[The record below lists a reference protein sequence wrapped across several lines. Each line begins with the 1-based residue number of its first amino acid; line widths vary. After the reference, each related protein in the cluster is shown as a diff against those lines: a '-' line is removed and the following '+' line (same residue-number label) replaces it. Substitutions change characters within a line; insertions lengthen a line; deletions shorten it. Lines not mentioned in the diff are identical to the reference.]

1 MEVKAGSVLAK
12 PTLVSM
18 LKTIPSGLALDVAKN
33 HTGVVHWDGSEL
45 HRYGFAIDEYDKTD
59 PFAEYKMRRQFK
71 AKLREIVLGLSVKYC
86 VIEDVFGG
94 ENFDTVRK
102 LLALQTVID
111 ELIFEH
117 VLFVDTFFRWNEP
130 KWSALT
136 RSIYKQRGRLKS
148 KVETQ
153 GILEYLEDEFVL
165 EHKADSESRKREL
178 FYEDICDA
186 TGILLGVVAHEIMQV
201 NIARAPSLKLSQLK
215 LYYMEDLEDTY
226 GHRDRRVRE
235 EGFISVD
242 LDYRALE
249 RSILLQAA
257 QHPDDVLCALLPSSK
272 LGVFGAKHGF
282 TFYDSEESYLLFYV
296 KKGGSHASSTDSTA
310 K

>member
-1 MEVKAGSVLAK
+1 MIGDVMEVYATSVLSK
-12 PTLVSM
+12 PTLISM
-18 LKTIPSGLALDVAKN
+18 LKTIPSGIALDVAKN
-33 HTGVVHWDGSEL
+33 HTGVVYWDGERL
-45 HRYGFAIDEYDKTD
+45 HRHGFSIDEYDKTD

-71 AKLREIVLGLSVKYC
+71 YRLNEVINGLSVQYIA
-86 VIEDVFGG
+86 IEDVYGG

-111 ELIFEH
+111 EL
-117 VLFVDTFFRWNEP
+117 LFDRALYTDKFFRWSES
-130 KWSALT
+130 KWASLT
-136 RSIYKQRGRLKS
+136 RTIYKQRGRLKS

-165 EHKADSESRKREL
+165 MHKDDSASAKRDI

-186 TGILLGVVAHEIMQV
+186 TGILLAVVASEIMQA
-201 NIARAPSLKLSQLK
+201 NIAKASSIKLSQVK
-215 LYYMEDLEDTY
+215 MFYIDDLEVTY
-226 GHRDRRVRE
+226 GHKDRRVRE

-242 LDYRALE
+242 LDYRNLE
-249 RSILLQAA
+249 RSICMQAS

-272 LGVFGAKHGF
+272 LGIFGSKNGF
-282 TFYDSEESYLLFYV
+282 QFYDSEESYLLFYL
-296 KKGGSHASSTDSTA
+296 KKG

>member
-1 MEVKAGSVLAK
+1 MDISANSVISK
-12 PTLVSM
+12 PTLISM
-18 LKTIPSGLALDVAKN
+18 LKNIPSGLALDVAKN
-33 HTGVVHWDGSEL
+33 HTGVVHWDGQEV
-45 HRYGFAIDEYDKTD
+45 HRYGFAIDEYDKSD

-71 AKLREIVLGLSVKYC
+71 SKLREIVLGLSVKYC

-111 ELIFEH
+111 ELIFDH
-117 VLFVDTFFRWNEP
+117 DLFVDTFFRWNEP
-130 KWSALT
+130 KWSSLT
-136 RSIYKQRGRLKS
+136 RTIYKQRGRLKS

-165 EHKADSESRKREL
+165 EHHEDTPSTKREI

-186 TGILLGVVAHEIMQV
+186 TGILLAVVAAEIMQV
-201 NIARAPSLKLSQLK
+201 NIAKASYLKLSQVK
-215 LYYMEDLEDTY
+215 MYYINDLEDTY
-226 GHRDRRVRE
+226 GHKDRRIRE

-242 LDYRALE
+242 LDYRNLE
-249 RSILLQAA
+249 RSICLQAA

-272 LGVFGAKHGF
+272 LGVFGMKNGLQ
-282 TFYDSEESYLLFYV
+282 FYDSEESYLLFYA
-296 KKGGSHASSTDSTA
+296 KKGGSHANS
-310 K
+310 KV

>member
-1 MEVKAGSVLAK
+1 MDIAASSVIAK
-12 PTLVSM
+12 PTLVGM

-33 HTGVVHWDGSEL
+33 HTGVVHWDGQEL
-45 HRYGFAIDEYDKTD
+45 HRYGFAIDEYDKSD
-59 PFAEYKMRRQFK
+59 PFAEYRMRKQFK
-71 AKLREIVLGLSVKYC
+71 SKLSEIVSGLSVTYC
-86 VIEDVFGG
+86 VIEDVYGG

-117 VLFVDTFFRWNEP
+117 VLFVDKFFRWNEP
-130 KWSALT
+130 KWSAMT
-136 RSIYKQRGRLKS
+136 RTIYKQRGKLKS

-165 EHKADSESRKREL
+165 AHKEDSAAAKREL
-178 FYEDICDA
+178 FFEDICDA
-186 TGILLGVVAHEIMQV
+186 TGILLGVVASEIMQV
-201 NIARAPSLKLSQLK
+201 NIAKAPAVKLSQVK
-215 LYYMEDLEDTY
+215 MVYIEDLEDTY
-226 GHRDRRVRE
+226 GHKDRRIRE

-242 LDYRALE
+242 LDYRSLE
-249 RSILLQAA
+249 RSIVLQAS

-272 LGVFGAKHGF
+272 LGVFGMKNGF
-282 TFYDSEESYLLFYV
+282 KFYDSEESYLLFYL
-296 KKGGSHASSTDSTA
+296 KKGGSNANISS